1 MNEEISIESEPVDVQ
16 GWNSQ
21 DMKPVL
27 ETELVTHI
35 DTKVAI
41 LVNIKT
47 LNDTT
52 FLDVFCSGE
61 H

>member
-1 MNEEISIESEPVDVQ
+1 MLVKWS
-16 GWNSQ
+16 
-21 DMKPVL
+21 PVL
-27 ETELVTHI
+27 ETELVSNI

-47 LNDTT
+47 LNYTT
-52 FLDVFCSGE
+52 FLVLFYSGE